1 MMTGSTK
8 PKTRYIA
15 MDLETALQTKW
26 ESGKRK
32 HRTPNKKGFHGDPVE
47 ELFQEFLDAINY
59 IIVLESQGVEL
70 PGYRTTCRNMA
81 LALQQRE
88 RELRRRI

>member
-1 MMTGSTK
+1 MRNPTSAR
-8 PKTRYIA
+8 PRYIA
-15 MDLETALQTKW
+15 MDLETALQAKW
-26 ESGKRK
+26 DAGKK
-32 HRTPNKKGFHGDPVE
+32 EHRNGAKGFHGDPVE
-47 ELFQEFLDAINY
+47 ELFQEFLDAINS